1 MTVIDEPRSVLT
13 TTPAPAAAR
22 RSVTWRVCGAV
33 AGVALFA
40 FPNLGMVMDGSDE
53 GTRTAAAGA
62 GAVARAAAEVGVQMQ
77 IGASLC
83 FLGAVLV
90 IAFGTG
96 YARRLEERLPAG
108 HQLVAATRLATSA
121 ALGGLVLV
129 GGLKLA
135 ARGALPDHMDHTMY
149 VKDSVGSLLVFVEQ
163 LQYVPLW
170 AFVPVLLGS
179 AVVAFRDRALPRWF
193 GAVSALFG
201 LGAVVFLTVLGL
213 PYFAGLAVPLWFL
226 AASVAGLRDRTV
238 EA

>member
-1 MTVIDEPRSVLT
+1 VTALLDIPAEASVLGS
-13 TTPAPAAAR
+13 PAR
-22 RSVTWRVCGAV
+22 RRPTAWRASGLV
-33 AGVALFA
+33 AGAALFV

-62 GAVARAAAEVGVQMQ
+62 GAVAEAAAKVGVQMQ
-77 IGASLC
+77 VGASLC

-90 IAFGTG
+90 IVFGTG
-96 YARRLEERLPAG
+96 YARLLEQRLPGG
-108 HQLVAATRLATSA
+108 HLLVAATRLATSA

-135 ARGALPDHMDHTMY
+135 VRGGLPDHMDHTMY
-149 VKDSVGSLLVFVEQ
+149 VKDSVGWLLTFVEQ
-163 LQYVPLW
+163 IQYVPLW

-213 PYFAGLAVPLWFL
+213 PYFAGLAVPLWFV
-226 AASVAGLRDRTV
+226 AASFAGVRQRTV
-238 EA
+238 QA